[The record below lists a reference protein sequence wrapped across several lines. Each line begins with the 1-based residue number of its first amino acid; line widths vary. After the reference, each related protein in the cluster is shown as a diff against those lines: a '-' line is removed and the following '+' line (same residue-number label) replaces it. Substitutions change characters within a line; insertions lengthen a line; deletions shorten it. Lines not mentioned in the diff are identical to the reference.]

1 VRWPPTAVADKRN
14 DRKVSETAAQKM
26 EGHKMAKT
34 TEKANKVVVLKAFD
48 ALFSKRDYK
57 AAERCWSPNYIER
70 SAHIR
75 GQMYPPQS
83 GSVCRRRMK

>member
-1 VRWPPTAVADKRN
+1 VRRPPTAVRE
-14 DRKVSETAAQKM
+14 VSETAAQKM

-34 TEKANKVVVLKAFD
+34 TEKANKAVVLKAFD

-70 SAHIR
+70 SAHPGTDGPTAKR
-75 GQMYPPQS
+75 E
-83 GSVCRRRMK
+83 VCRRRTK

>member
-1 VRWPPTAVADKRN
+1 
-14 DRKVSETAAQKM
+14 M
-26 EGHKMAKT
+26 EVHKMVKT
-34 TEKANKVVVLKAFD
+34 TEKASKVVVLKAFD

-57 AAERCWSPNYIER
+57 AVERCWSPNYIER

-75 GQMYPPQS
+75 GQMDLPQS